1 MSKLIKKIFFVDGV
15 RTPFQMSGTG
25 LKDHN
30 CYDLGKIVLNEI
42 SNKLYYSLTNKV
54 DYVVM
59 GNVIQ
64 DSKTTN
70 VARESMLLAK
80 YNNKIPSYTVS
91 MACIS
96 SNKSITEGFNL
107 INANQASSV
116 IAGGVET
123 MSDTPIKL
131 SQPLRKM
138 LLESRKWKS
147 VSQKINGLSKI
158 KVKDIGIEVPSIT
171 EFSTNETMGFSAD
184 KLAEKWGVSR
194 QEQDEY
200 AYRSHKMASD
210 ASNKGYL
217 TDVIKMDKLTDNII
231 KHDTTMM
238 KLKKLNPV
246 FRKNGTIT
254 PGNASS
260 LSDGASA
267 CLLADQKYIN
277 ENKINAKSEILD
289 YIYIGTD
296 PKDELLLGP
305 AYAIARLL
313 EKNNI
318 KLTDID
324 VFEIHEAFAGQVLAN
339 LNALDSDKFTITNNL
354 KNKIGRIPIDKLNN
368 YGGSLSLGHPFGAT
382 GVRLFSHASQRLID
396 SNGDL
401 ALIAS
406 CAAGGLGHAI
416 LIKNVHK

>member
-1 MSKLIKKIFFVDGV
+1 MNKFYKKIFFIDGI
-15 RTPFQMSGTG
+15 RTPFQNSGSG
-25 LKDHN
+25 LKNYN

-42 SNKLYYSLTNKV
+42 SNKLYYDLKNEV

-70 VARESMLLAK
+70 IARESMLLAN
-80 YNNKIPSYTVS
+80 YNHKIPSYSVS

-96 SNKSITEGFNL
+96 SNKSATEGVNL
-107 INANQASSV
+107 INSNQASSV
-116 IAGGVET
+116 IVGGVET

-147 VSQKINGLSKI
+147 ISDKFNGVSKLKL
-158 KVKDIGIEVPSIT
+158 KDIGIEVPSIT

-184 KLAEKWGVSR
+184 KLAEKWNVSR
-194 QEQDEY
+194 LDQDEY
-200 AYRSHKMASD
+200 ALRSHKSAYE
-210 ASNKGYL
+210 ALKNGKL
-217 TDVIKMDKLTDNII
+217 KDVINLDNLTDNII
-231 KHDTTMM
+231 KKDSSLEKLE
-238 KLKKLNPV
+238 KLKPV

-260 LSDGASA
+260 LTDGASA
-267 CLLADQKYIN
+267 CLLGDEHHIKKY
-277 ENKINAKSEILD
+277 ELYPRLQILD
-289 YIYIGTD
+289 YVYVGTD

-305 AYAIARLL
+305 AYAIANIL
-313 EKNNI
+313 EKN
-318 KLTDID
+318 KLKLSDID

-339 LNALDSDKFTITNNL
+339 LNALNSDKFTEENKL
-354 KNKIGRIPIDKLNN
+354 KNKIGYIPIDKLNC

-382 GVRLFSHASQRLID
+382 GVRLLNHAAVRLED
-396 SNGDL
+396 SKGDL
-401 ALIAS
+401 GLIAS
-406 CAAGGLGHAI
+406 CAAGGLGHAMI
-416 LIKNVHK
+416 VKKCV

>member
-1 MSKLIKKIFFVDGV
+1 MSKLVKKIFFIDGL

-42 SNKLYYSLTNKV
+42 SNKLYYSLNNKV

-80 YNNKIPSYTVS
+80 YDYRIPSYTVS

-96 SNKSITEGFNL
+96 SNKSITEGVNL
-107 INANQASSV
+107 LKADQASAV

-200 AYRSHKMASD
+200 AYRSHKLASD

-231 KHDTTMM
+231 KHDTSIL

-267 CLLADQKYIN
+267 CLLADEEYLNK
-277 ENKINAKSEILD
+277 NKINAKSEILD
-289 YIYIGTD
+289 YIYIGTN

-305 AYAIARLL
+305 AYAIAKLL

-318 KLTDID
+318 KLIDID

-339 LNALDSDKFTITNNL
+339 LNALDSDKFTVTNNL
-354 KNKIGRIPIDKLNN
+354 KNKIGRIPIEKLNN

-382 GVRLFSHASQRLID
+382 GVRLLSHASQRLID
-396 SNGDL
+396 SKGDL

-406 CAAGGLGHAI
+406 CAAGGLGHAM
-416 LIKNVHK
+416 LIKNVYK